1 MFISIVVVGVLGYS
15 ILLEA
20 SFVDA
25 LYMTVITISTVGY
38 KEVAEMDANAK
49 LFSILLIFWGLGVVG
64 YAFSTLVMMIVDG
77 KIKEIWRG
85 KRMEKTIDKLNNHY
99 IFCGG
104 GEIADVTI
112 EQFVKDGHSYILV
125 DERIEIVQGYQQK
138 KHCDLPR
145 FSDLQRCASRCRD

>member
-1 MFISIVVVGVLGYS
+1 MESKNRLKKITIMFISIVVVGVLGYS

-77 KIKEIWRG
+77 KIKEIWQG
-85 KRMEKTIDKLNNHY
+85 KRM
-99 IFCGG
+99 
-104 GEIADVTI
+104 
-112 EQFVKDGHSYILV
+112 
-125 DERIEIVQGYQQK
+125 
-138 KHCDLPR
+138 
-145 FSDLQRCASRCRD
+145 